1 MRRPADGRNV
11 RAVSDEGG
19 PEPLIIDEL
28 GRRLAQ
34 LRLIYDDDVA
44 TDKILNQLGGQGRVE
59 REIVRHLAST
69 QTLAFPDRFVDAH
82 RVAMHAL
89 EVLARNGSRPPS
101 QLSLGPLTGA
111 VRFLTQQVI
120 RPIVRGHQAQVVD
133 ALRDL
138 YTRRLGWM
146 PADDPYRMSVVRA
159 RMDVER
165 ATPSYKKKANVLP
178 TALAGGAVASSL
190 AQVFRGAGSAAFG
203 SRGGL
208 IVGGLVAFLLL
219 VAVSWLVLHGA
230 AIARRRIRLSLDR
243 PLGALWETVGWCGK
257 PPKDNARTFAAV
269 AIAVTVVG
277 WLVIPIAAL
286 LVFAVF

>member
-1 MRRPADGRNV
+1 
-11 RAVSDEGG
+11 VSDR
-19 PEPLIIDEL
+19 PPDDDSLIIDEL

-34 LRLIYDDDVA
+34 LRLLYDDDHA

-59 REIVRHLAST
+59 RDIVRHLATT

-82 RVAMHAL
+82 RGAMHAL

-101 QLSLGPLTGA
+101 QLRLGPLTGV
-111 VRFLTQQVI
+111 VRYLAQQVI

-133 ALRDL
+133 SLRDL

-146 PADDPYRMSVVRA
+146 PADDPYRMSMIRA

-165 ATPSYKKKANVLP
+165 ATPSYKKKASVLP
-178 TALAGGAVASSL
+178 TALAGGAVASSV

-208 IVGGLVAFLLL
+208 IVGGLVAFALL
-219 VAVSWLVLHGA
+219 VAVSWVALHGA
-230 AIARRRIRLSLDR
+230 AIARRRIRLSMDR
-243 PLGALWETVGWCGK
+243 PLGALWETVGWCGH
-257 PPKDNARTFAAV
+257 PPKDNARMFAAV
-269 AIAVTVVG
+269 AIAITVVG